1 MFVIAEDSKVKANAY
16 SLLIFLLKYFMWGPL
31 TDAINL
37 RQQKIMCSL
46 LITLELL

>member
-1 MFVIAEDSKVKANAY
+1 MFVIAEDAKG
-16 SLLIFLLKYFMWGPL
+16 LFTFLLKYFMWGPR

-37 RQQKIMCSL
+37 RQYKIMCSC